1 MTRAE
6 IDVEEFSWADHYSG
20 VKTSEYGPVRVASH
34 DEKARLLLEWMVV
47 AIVALVVTMVLRA
60 FVLAAFFIPSES
72 MMPTLRVHDRVLVNK
87 LSYKVHDVNRGD
99 IVVFKRPPGEP
110 DASIKDLIKRV
121 VGVPGD
127 EVSFADGKV
136 FVNGQELIE
145 PYLSQPGSTF
155 QRNEGTI
162 VVPEGQVLVLGDNR
176 QNSFDGRMFGTFSQ
190 DLIVGRAFLRVWPVS
205 RVDAL

>member
-1 MTRAE
+1 VTRAE
-6 IDVEEFSWADHYSG
+6 IDQEGFSWADHYGGTQPAGTAS
-20 VKTSEYGPVRVASH
+20 VRVAGQ
-34 DEKARLLLEWMVV
+34 EERARLLLEWMVV

-72 MMPTLRVHDRVLVNK
+72 MLPTLEVHDRVLVNK

-110 DASIKDLIKRV
+110 DQTIKDLIKRV

-127 EVSFADGKV
+127 EVSFVDGKV

-145 PYLSQPGSTF
+145 PYLAQQNSTF
-155 QRNEGTI
+155 QRSPETI

-190 DLIVGRAFLRVWPVS
+190 DLIVGRAFIRVWPAS
-205 RVDAL
+205 RMGAL